1 MTGARTSATGSNAP
15 GANATGSTG
24 AGAAR
29 SPRDMRMRRVLAQTR
44 FETLAVLRNGEQLLL
59 SLILPLGMLVFLA
72 RTPLLEALEMIPPG
86 TDPLTLALPAALSLC
101 LASTA
106 FTGQAIATAFDRRY
120 GVLRQLATT
129 PLGTTGLILGKLG
142 AVIAVVLIQFAL
154 AFAIAGVLGFDWH
167 IDVPALILTTL
178 LGTAALLSLGL
189 LMAGTMRAEAV
200 LAGANLIWVLMAGAG
215 GLVLAHP
222 GEWGTVVAYL
232 PSGALGDA
240 MRAAVASGTTDV
252 KALIV
257 LLVWA
262 LAGTLAA
269 RRWFRF
275 E

>member
-1 MTGARTSATGSNAP
+1 MTGADRPAGGTTETATSQ
-15 GANATGSTG
+15 
-24 AGAAR
+24 AAR
-29 SPRDMRMRRVLAQTR
+29 PARGMRGRRVLAQTR

-59 SLILPLGMLVFLA
+59 SLVLPLGLLVFLA
-72 RTPLLEALEMIPPG
+72 RTPLLEALGMIGPG
-86 TDPLTLALPAALSLC
+86 ADPLTLALPAALSLS

-142 AVIAVVLIQFAL
+142 AVVAVVILQFAL
-154 AFAIAGVLGFDWH
+154 AFAIAAVLGFDAA
-167 IDVPALILTTL
+167 IDVPAMILTTV

-189 LMAGTMRAEAV
+189 LLAGTLRAEAV
-200 LAGANLIWVLMAGAG
+200 LAGANLVWVLMAGAG

-257 LLVWA
+257 LLVWG

>member
-1 MTGARTSATGSNAP
+1 MRT
-15 GANATGSTG
+15 
-24 AGAAR
+24 
-29 SPRDMRMRRVLAQTR
+29 RRITAQIR
-44 FETLAVLRNGEQLLL
+44 FETLSVLRNGEQLLL

-72 RTPLLEALEMIPPG
+72 KTPLLSALG
-86 TDPLTLALPAALSLC
+86 TISAGEDPLTVALPGALSLC

-129 PLGTTGLILGKLG
+129 PLGTNGLIFGKLG
-142 AVIAVVLIQFAL
+142 AVIAVVIIQFAL
-154 AFAIAGVLGFDWH
+154 AFATALGLGFRGPVD
-167 IDVPALILTTL
+167 PLALVLTTL

-189 LMAGTMRAEAV
+189 LMAGTVRAEAT
-200 LAGANLIWVLMAGAG
+200 LAGANLIWVLMAGVG

-222 GEWGTVVAYL
+222 GEWGTVVGYL

-240 MRAAVASGTTDV
+240 MRAAVGGAGFDV

-257 LLVWA
+257 LLVWG
-262 LAGTLAA
+262 LLGTLAA

>member
-1 MTGARTSATGSNAP
+1 
-15 GANATGSTG
+15 
-24 AGAAR
+24 
-29 SPRDMRMRRVLAQTR
+29 MRAKRLMAQTR
-44 FETLAVLRNGEQLLL
+44 FETVSVLRNGEQLLL

-72 RTPLLEALEMIPPG
+72 KTPLLGALRVVADG
-86 TDPLTLALPAALSLC
+86 RDPLTVALPGALSLC

-129 PLGTTGLILGKLG
+129 PLGTNGLIFGKLG
-142 AVIAVVLIQFAL
+142 AVVAVVIIQFLL
-154 AFAIAGVLGFDWH
+154 AFAIALGLGFEGPV
-167 IDVPALILTTL
+167 DVLSLLVTTL

-189 LMAGTMRAEAV
+189 LMAGTVRAEAT
-200 LAGANLIWVLMAGAG
+200 LAGANLIWVVMAGVG

-222 GEWGTVVAYL
+222 GEWGTVVGYL

-240 MRAAVASGTTDV
+240 MRAAVGGAGFDV

-257 LLVWA
+257 LLVWG
-262 LAGTLAA
+262 LLGTLAA